1 MNLEILY
8 KQGFLNPIP
17 TNFKNA
23 TKIFWNCFY
32 EALNGNIRGLN
43 GKTRIL
49 SIIANDFSYEDI
61 KNNLNVSFIIL
72 IYYSN
77 QLSILKYICL

>member
-1 MNLEILY
+1 MLY

-17 TNFKNA
+17 TNFKNT

-32 EALNGNIRGLN
+32 EALNRNIRGLN

-61 KNNLNVSFIIL
+61 KNNLNVSF
-72 IYYSN
+72 YYSN
-77 QLSILKYICL
+77 LLFKSIIHIKIYLFIGI